1 MYFQALTLRLNSSL
15 MRRPSTPIRI
25 YLYRKGRGIVPNA
38 AGVFKRLHTKANFS
52 LDAAFNIKRSEIK
65 ALDKPSL
72 RCDESEKRD
81 QSFSKCVGRFL
92 EKNLNCSFRTLMSD
106 PNKEPCNAEKLNL
119 TQKNIRDAYND
130 TTHVFNRINMIERR
144 EIFEMTGCM
153 PSCSKS
159 IFELKPLN
167 EQTHNG
173 KEEVRL
179 RFTYPT
185 GEYESKEEYYIYD
198 AKSFVADIGGYLG
211 LLLGYSLLSLY
222 HMASERLLDF
232 KQ

>member
-1 MYFQALTLRLNSSL
+1 MKLNSSL
-15 MRRPSTPIRI
+15 MRKPSSEILI
-25 YLYRKGRGIVPNA
+25 YLYRKGCGIVPNTA
-38 AGVFKRLHTKANFS
+38 ALLHKLHTESNFS
-52 LDAAFNIKRSEIK
+52 LNTSLDIQRSEIK

-72 RCDESEKRD
+72 RCDDRNID
-81 QSFSKCVGRFL
+81 QSFSKCVGQFL
-92 EKNLNCSFRTLMSD
+92 EKNLNCSLHTLMSD
-106 PNKEPCNAEKLNL
+106 ANKETCNTETFLSRIKDMYRYMGKINTAED
-119 TQKNIRDAYND
+119 Q
-130 TTHVFNRINMIERR
+130 